1 MTDLNQ
7 LFLMGNLV
15 SKPEIRSTSTGK
27 KYINFSIGV
36 NKLRKVNETWEST
49 VDFFP
54 IIVWGDSVVKLQPR
68 LEKGVLVLVDGS
80 LRQQKW
86 EKDGVKH
93 SGIGIIARK
102 VRVLSKT
109 ENAAASQ
116 QLMDNEDF
124 EFSETQDLYDSQAEN
139 DEIYISEQETGV

>member
-15 SKPEIRSTSTGK
+15 WKPEIRSTSTGK

-36 NKLRKVNETWEST
+36 NKSRKVNETWEST

-54 IIVWGDSVVKLQPR
+54 IIVWGDSVEKLQAK

-102 VRVLSKT
+102 VRVLSKK
-109 ENAAASQ
+109 ENAAE
-116 QLMDNEDF
+116 LIKLVGMDE
-124 EFSETQDLYDSQAEN
+124 
-139 DEIYISEQETGV
+139 